1 MFSIT
6 KKVKKLY
13 CVICDKYRKFQEPKI
28 SYILEKTL
36 VLSIIFS
43 KCKNEEIYKKYLKD
57 TNQLRYWNSLL

>member
-6 KKVKKLY
+6 KKVKTLY
-13 CVICDKYRKFQEPKI
+13 CAICDKYKKFQEPKI

-43 KCKNEEIYKKYLKD
+43 KCKNEEIYKKYLKN
-57 TNQLRYWNSLL
+57 TNQLRY

>member
-43 KCKNEEIYKKYLKD
+43 KCKNEEIYKKYLKN
-57 TNQLRYWNSLL
+57 TNQLRY